1 MLLNILSHDA
11 QEKQHDLSGTQP
23 ELGPLETP
31 GFTPFLAIVPAVKK
45 VCMLHHCPHVSDS
58 TGQGHLATA
67 LIIAMSTIFIMAIAI
82 VLIIMFYILKAK
94 PSSQG
99 ETPTHSHKVNG

>member
-1 MLLNILSHDA
+1 MHKRNV
-11 QEKQHDLSGTQP
+11 SGTQP
-23 ELGPLETP
+23 ALVPLETP
-31 GFTPFLAIVPAVKK
+31 GFTPFLAVVTAVEK
-45 VCMLHHCPHVSDS
+45 VCMLHRCLHVSDS

-94 PSSQG
+94 PSGQG
-99 ETPTHSHKVNG
+99 ETHSHKVNG